1 MPTFA
6 GSQTPKVCS
15 ILSGIIESGINGS
28 ILLSPSSQPV
38 SRRILYLDNYGG
50 RAMWEKIKSADMP
63 PHHLRGCL
71 ELVRMGYEVALVE
84 PLPDFYFNRRC
95 LPHDLRLLGLIRNW
109 LGENGIVFCGH
120 NVLYWLLL
128 LKKLS
133 FVKCRIVS
141 HLWAR
146 EPLNF
151 ARAHSGILALTPA
164 GEEQACKLAPNV
176 PVAQLGWGADL
187 SIYPQMPYDP
197 QAFFSCGI
205 ALRDF
210 KTLSLAAV
218 KCNHPVKVVTSG
230 DIEGVSWSS
239 NVEAINSGKGWN
251 FEKKRL
257 SYRELLDNYYA
268 KSTAS
273 LLILKKDP
281 TQYTAIGF
289 TEVIEALAMGRP
301 VIMTRTGALPT
312 QIDVE
317 KEGCGLFVPPED
329 PDALAEAMNR
339 IANDRAL
346 AQRMAERAR
355 QLAERY
361 YNIERY
367 AKDLH
372 SFFQTL

>member
-1 MPTFA
+1 MKE
-6 GSQTPKVCS
+6 GE
-15 ILSGIIESGINGS
+15 IEGA
-28 ILLSPSSQPV
+28 ILLTPADGKV
-38 SRRILYLDNYGG
+38 VRRLIYLDNYGG
-50 RAMWEKIKSADMP
+50 RSMWAKIKGGDMP

-84 PLPDFYFNRRC
+84 PLPDFYFHRKAI
-95 LPHDLRLLGLIRNW
+95 PHDLRLLPLIRKW
-109 LGENGIVFCGH
+109 LGPDGIIFCGH
-120 NVLYWLLL
+120 NVLYWLLP
-128 LKKLS
+128 LKKLGLI
-133 FVKCRIVS
+133 KCKIVS

-151 ARAHSGILALTPA
+151 AKSHDGIIALTPA
-164 GEEQACKLAPNV
+164 GEEQAKKLAPNV
-176 PVAQLGWGADL
+176 PVVQPGWGADL
-187 SIYPQMPYDP
+187 SIFPRLPYDP

-210 KTLSLAAV
+210 ETLSLAAA
-218 KCNHPVKVVTSG
+218 KCSHPVKVVTPG

-257 SYRELLDNYYA
+257 SYQELLHNYYS

-281 TQYTAIGF
+281 IEYTAIGF

-312 QIDVE
+312 EVDVE

-329 PDALAEAMNR
+329 PDALAAAMTR
-339 IANDRAL
+339 IATDKAL
-346 AQRMAERAR
+346 AQQMAIRAR
-355 QLAERY
+355 ELAERY

-367 AKDLH
+367 SRDLH
-372 SFFQTL
+372 TFFQTL